1 MHDLIVIPEK
11 PLFELTTTFR
21 NSYSPLPSPTEDSE
35 RQAVKEF
42 ATKVQVVIQTCND
55 AEYYAALEKLKPP
68 NQEFSKPVNY
78 PHKWL
83 TIVVGTFAGRD
94 AAVIKTEQGANCL
107 DELEA
112 VFKKDMIF
120 PSAELLLG
128 LGICYGLKKNA
139 AKFADV
145 LVGKEI
151 DVIKAPKINPDGT
164 MDPRG
169 KVKVI
174 PKSLQKLF
182 CEDAKLW
189 DGLTVSEEPNKRIA
203 KVFVGRLASA
213 SILINNPSIQ
223 KGLETPDIGGEMEAW
238 ALIECA
244 PAEQVECITI
254 KGIADF
260 ADGTK
265 DKVWQL
271 TAAMAAVEYAHH
283 RLLARDKDYFKI

>member
-1 MHDLIVIPEK
+1 M
-11 PLFELTTTFR
+11 
-21 NSYSPLPSPTEDSE
+21 
-35 RQAVKEF
+35 
-42 ATKVQVVIQTCND
+42 VIQTCND

-68 NQEFSKPVNY
+68 QIETQEFSKPVNY
-78 PHKWL
+78 PHKWM

-94 AAVIKTEQGANCL
+94 AAVIRTQQGANCL

-112 VFKKDMIF
+112 VFKNDMIF

-169 KVKVI
+169 IVKVI

-189 DGLTVSEEPNKRIA
+189 DGLTVSEQPNERIA

-213 SILINNPSIQ
+213 SILIDNLSIQ
-223 KGLETPDIGGEMEAW
+223 KGLETPGLRYIGGEMEAW

-244 PAEQVECITI
+244 PEQVITI

-283 RLLARDKDYFKI
+283 RLLVRGKDYFKIKL